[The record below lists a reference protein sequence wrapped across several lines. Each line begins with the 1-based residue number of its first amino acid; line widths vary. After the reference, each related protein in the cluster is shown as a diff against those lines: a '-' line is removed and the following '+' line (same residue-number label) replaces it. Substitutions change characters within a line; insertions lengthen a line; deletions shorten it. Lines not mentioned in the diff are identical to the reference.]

1 MSLTLKNLRCCHERA
16 PVAVM
21 GSPVFSWQ
29 LASAEKDVRQTAFE
43 LRITKDGE
51 TVYQTERKDSAL
63 SVAVPAKDFRVQPG
77 RRYQWFVRVWDNH
90 GQTAEAAGVFDTVI
104 EHFSAHWVEP
114 SNGGLR
120 PEEMV
125 PDPTSIYRRKPK
137 GSPEERLMPV
147 TRMRK
152 SFSVRSGLLR
162 ARAYAT
168 AHGIYRLY
176 LNGKSPDQRLY
187 APEYSS
193 YDKVLF
199 FQNYD
204 ITDLLFPGEN
214 QCLILLADGWWG
226 GRTGM
231 MGESLQYGDR
241 RGLLLQLELFYTDG
255 TRETVISDG
264 GMQWNDS
271 GCIRY
276 SDLFIG
282 EMQDKLHFASQPQEV
297 SADERW
303 EAVVVND
310 DYGTDTLR
318 PQIGAPVEIV
328 RELPVQQIL
337 KTPKGETV
345 LDFGQNLAGFI
356 RLRICAEAG
365 TRVTLEHSEVLDA
378 DGNFMNNIMGIN
390 KDQTDVYICSG
401 REDVFEPLFSFHGFR
416 YVRLTGLPEGVP
428 AVFTACAVS
437 SALEET
443 VAFQSSNSLLNRL
456 ISNVRWSQRSN
467 LLSIPTDCPQR
478 ERAGW
483 TGDAQV
489 FAPTAV
495 WNADVDAFFSRW
507 LVSLRAEQFADGQVP
522 CIVPYSP
529 NYHVIMARVFHGES
543 SVGWSDAC
551 LFVPWALYKGYGDTA
566 ILRENYPTMKRWMD
580 WCIRQAETG
589 LPDSFS
595 SEQTH
600 TAEALEDQKQLL
612 NTGWHFGDWLTPSI
626 SKEMTSATASADVT
640 KDVVA
645 PMYFAYELATMA
657 EICRAL
663 GLAKEEQEY
672 EARYQRTRE
681 AFIRTHLR
689 EKGRMEPDLQGL
701 YVLALRFGLIPQEQI
716 DDVLKHLEERIKAN
730 GGCLDTG
737 FLSTPFILD
746 VLKDHGKTE
755 LAYGLLYQQACP
767 SWLYEVTRGA
777 TTIWE
782 NWAAITPEGK
792 VSNFSYN
799 HYALG
804 CVADWI
810 YRTVGG
816 IRPAAPGCEKIV
828 ICPEPDASLNACSLR
843 YESVYGTIRS
853 EWEKQGDRFILEAE
867 IPCNT
872 EAEILLPDGS
882 RHTVGSGV
890 YQFSVSL
897 N

>member
-1 MSLTLKNLRCCHERA
+1 MSLTLKNLRCCHEKA
-16 PVAVM
+16 PVGVT
-21 GSPVFSWQ
+21 GSPIFSWQ
-29 LASAEKDVRQTAFE
+29 LVSSEKNVHQTAFA
-43 LRITKDGE
+43 LRIVLDGE
-51 TVYQTERKDSAL
+51 TVYQKNESSAC
-63 SVAVPAKDFRVQPG
+63 SVDVPAEGFRVLPG
-77 RRYQWFVRVWDNH
+77 RRYQWSVRIKDNH
-90 GQTAEAAGVFDTVI
+90 GHEAEAQGVFDTAI
-104 EHFSAHWVEP
+104 EHFAAHWVEP
-114 SNGGLR
+114 ANGGLL

-125 PDPTSIYRRKPK
+125 PAPTSVYRRKPK

-147 TRMRK
+147 TRIRK
-152 SFSVRSGLLR
+152 SFAVRPGLIR

-176 LNGKSPDQRLY
+176 VNGQSPDQRLY

-204 ITDLLFPGEN
+204 ITDLLRQGEN

-231 MGESLQYGDR
+231 MGDSLQYGDR
-241 RGLLLQLELFYTDG
+241 RGLLLQLELFYADG
-255 TRETVISDG
+255 TMETVISDEN
-264 GMQWNDS
+264 MQWNDN

-276 SDLFIG
+276 ADLFIG
-282 EMQDKLHFASQPQEV
+282 EMQDKLHFASQPQET
-297 SADERW
+297 SDTDLW

-310 DYGTDTLR
+310 RYGKDTLK

-328 RELPVQQIL
+328 RELPIRQLL

-345 LDFGQNLAGFI
+345 LDFGQNLAGFV
-356 RLRICAEAG
+356 RLGICADAG
-365 TRVTLEHSEVLDA
+365 TRITLEHTEVLDA

-401 REDVFEPLFSFHGFR
+401 HEDVFEPLFSFHGFR
-416 YVRLTGLPEGVP
+416 YVRVTGLPEGAS

-443 VAFQSSNSLLNRL
+443 VGFQSSDALLNRL
-456 ISNVRWSQRSN
+456 IANVRWSQRSN

-507 LVSLRAEQFADGQVP
+507 LISLRAEQLSDGQVP

-551 LFVPWALYKGYGDTA
+551 LFVPYAMYKGYGDLS

-580 WCIRQAETG
+580 RCIREANTG
-589 LPDSFS
+589 LPSGFS
-595 SEQTH
+595 TDQPH
-600 TAEALEDQKQLL
+600 TPQELSDQKQLL

-626 SKEMTSATASADVT
+626 SKEMTSATASADLT
-640 KDVVA
+640 KDIVA
-645 PMYFAYELATMA
+645 PMYFAYELATMS
-657 EICRAL
+657 EICHAL
-663 GLAKEEQEY
+663 GLAEEEQEY
-672 EARYQRTRE
+672 RSQYQRTRE
-681 AFIRTHLR
+681 AFIRTCLR
-689 EKGRMEPDLQGL
+689 ENGLMEPDLQGL
-701 YVLALRFGLIPQEQI
+701 YVLALRFGLIPEEKI
-716 DDVLKHLEERIKAN
+716 DSVLDHLEKLIEEN
-730 GGCLDTG
+730 HGCLDTG

-755 LAYGLLYQQACP
+755 LAYRLLYQKACP
-767 SWLYEVTRGA
+767 SWLYEVSRGA

-782 NWAAITPEGK
+782 NWAAISPEGK
-792 VSNFSYN
+792 VSDFSYN

-810 YRTVGG
+810 YRTIGG
-816 IRPAAPGCEKIV
+816 IRQAAPGYQKIV
-828 ICPEPDASLNACSLR
+828 ICPEPDASLSACSLR

-853 EWEKQGDRFILEAE
+853 EWKKQGNRFTIEAE

-872 EAEILLPDGS
+872 EAVIMLPDQS
-882 RHTVGSGV
+882 QFSVGSGV
-890 YQFSVSL
+890 YRYTVSL
-897 N
+897 PE